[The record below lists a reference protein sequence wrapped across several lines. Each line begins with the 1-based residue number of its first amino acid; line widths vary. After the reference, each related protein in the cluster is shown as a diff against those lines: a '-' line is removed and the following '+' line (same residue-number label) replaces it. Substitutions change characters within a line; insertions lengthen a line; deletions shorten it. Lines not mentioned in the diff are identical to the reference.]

1 MSDNRTELHCSK
13 CNQKTTHR
21 RLSSSEIK
29 AQKAEKNNSKYK
41 TLHFLFSV
49 LLNQNSSKSNICYFK
64 CTVCG
69 SEYSNNESMPHGWG

>member
-1 MSDNRTELHCSK
+1 MSDNRTELHCGK

-21 RLSSSEIK
+21 RLSSSEIN
-29 AQKAEKNNSKYK
+29 AQKAEKNNPKYK
-41 TLHFLFSV
+41 TLHFVFSA